1 MTNFYHVSYILCL
14 TYVLLIIRP
23 WTSSRACGLVSAKLS
38 RLVTYES
45 IPANMSIFKRSQID
59 FSLDTEWENLLQLD
73 KHRVN
78 WRLCAWAFAHGAQW
92 HDRLLFNLPRDDTIR
107 MRTSKH
113 NRSKLSKE
121 DALSFL
127 LTHIVIERNN
137 PFEMNQLNLFKLT
150 QLAVEATTMID
161 QEEDIIPHEI
171 IENISLKFEPSW
183 FSTNFVTDF

>member
-1 MTNFYHVSYILCL
+1 M
-14 TYVLLIIRP
+14 
-23 WTSSRACGLVSAKLS
+23 
-38 RLVTYES
+38 
-45 IPANMSIFKRSQID
+45 
-59 FSLDTEWENLLQLD
+59 
-73 KHRVN
+73 HRVN
-78 WRLCAWAFAHGAQW
+78 WRLSAWAFAQGAQW
-92 HDRLLFNLPRDDTIR
+92 QDRLHFNLPRDNTIR

-171 IENISLKFEPSW
+171 IENISLKFEPS
-183 FSTNFVTDF
+183 

>member
-1 MTNFYHVSYILCL
+1 M
-14 TYVLLIIRP
+14 
-23 WTSSRACGLVSAKLS
+23 
-38 RLVTYES
+38 
-45 IPANMSIFKRSQID
+45 
-59 FSLDTEWENLLQLD
+59 
-73 KHRVN
+73 
-78 WRLCAWAFAHGAQW
+78 HGHLRTGQSGTVAQW

-171 IENISLKFEPSW
+171 IENISLKFEPS
-183 FSTNFVTDF
+183 